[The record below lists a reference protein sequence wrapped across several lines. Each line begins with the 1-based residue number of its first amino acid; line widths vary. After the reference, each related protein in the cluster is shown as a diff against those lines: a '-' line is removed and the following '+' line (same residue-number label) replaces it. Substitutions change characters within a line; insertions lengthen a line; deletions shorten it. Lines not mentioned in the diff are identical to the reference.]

1 MCVTTIFG
9 ASPIVRNMRKVIP
22 APQSHRRVWYAKEWI
37 AHKGLR
43 QSDIVARTPFN
54 KGQVSEYVNGKR
66 RWNQDVL
73 EAFANAIGVEWDDL
87 LRPPINVKN
96 ELAEYIMRLDE
107 KQRAQ
112 ALKII
117 KALSEKDVA

>member
-1 MCVTTIFG
+1 
-9 ASPIVRNMRKVIP
+9 MRKVVA
-22 APQSHRRVWYAKEWI
+22 APQNRRRVWYAKEWI

-73 EAFANAIGVEWDDL
+73 EAFADAIGIEWDDL
-87 LRPPINVKN
+87 LRPPVSVKN

-107 KQRAQ
+107 KQKAQ